1 MMFKKYLFEKLNFLL
16 ILLVAKVN
24 LSKIL
29 TKKWQFI
36 QNMKRNKNLIIIIK
50 EILVVLCLE
59 NHKRKVKAIKISI
72 ISQKCN
78 NDKVELRKL
87 CKLI

>member
-1 MMFKKYLFEKLNFLL
+1 MMLRKYLFEKLNFLL
-16 ILLVAKVN
+16 ILLVVKVN

-36 QNMKRNKNLIIIIK
+36 QIMKRNKNLIIIIK
-50 EILVVLCLE
+50 EILVVLCPE
-59 NHKRKVKAIKISI
+59 NRERKAKAIKISI

-78 NDKVELRKL
+78 KDKVELRKL
-87 CKLI
+87 CRLI